1 MALYIILGLIFV
13 AACGAYFIFRR
24 PPNRVVEY
32 VVNLP
37 AKDRALILIQATI
50 WRLKF
55 DAENPKYSGIY
66 LDPSSFPRNVCERLF
81 SDLLDAA
88 FAINQNRLDLNA
100 RLRERGITDELP
112 QDELF
117 AVRVWGVTIGAH
129 LGKTKLDDI
138 TRLWK
143 SLDVSESPFR
153 EALIDLQHRQ
163 QARKALGNPGVFLEG
178 FSVQQILQEATRL
191 PQLSR

>member
-1 MALYIILGLIFV
+1 MTIYIILGLIFV

-24 PPNRVVEY
+24 PPNRAVEY

-50 WRLKF
+50 WRLRF

-66 LDPSSFPRNVCERLF
+66 LDPGSFPSNVCERLF

-88 FAINQNRLDLNA
+88 FEINQNQRALNE
-100 RLRERGITDELP
+100 RLRERGITEKLP
-112 QDELF
+112 EDELF

-138 TRLWK
+138 IRLWE
-143 SLDVSESPFR
+143 SLDVAENSFR

-163 QARKALGNPGVFLEG
+163 QARKALGNSGTFLEG
-178 FSVQQILQEATRL
+178 FSVQQILQEAIRIPKL
-191 PQLSR
+191 G